1 MVQALIDLK
10 FNKRKKSV
18 NGVGR
23 LFRNRRNSELREVLK
38 IFMRWRSFCD
48 FIVLLYFT
56 LIPPSSFLENL
67 PFVCR

>member
-23 LFRNRRNSELREVLK
+23 LFRNRRNFELREVLK
-38 IFMRWRSFCD
+38 IFMR
-48 FIVLLYFT
+48 
-56 LIPPSSFLENL
+56 
-67 PFVCR
+67 